1 MNIQDIPQALI
12 ANIEKI
18 ILGKRDVIELLLV
31 GLFSEGHILIEDVPG
46 TGKTT
51 LTRALA
57 KSIKADFKRIQFTP
71 DLLPTDITGVSMYN
85 QKTGNFELKKGPIF
99 TNVLLADEIN
109 RTTPRT
115 QSGLLESMQESSV
128 TIDGITHKLPVPF
141 FVVATQNPI
150 EYEGTYQLPEAQLD
164 RFLMRI
170 KMGYP
175 PKPQEQEMLK
185 DRMLSD
191 PIDNLQAVTS
201 LDELLSVQK
210 AIRDIHIS
218 DRISNY
224 IVDVVG
230 ESRNYLEI
238 KLGVSPRGS
247 LALMHASRA
256 LAFLNKR
263 DYVVPSDIKYLAPF
277 ILGHRIAVKTQS
289 AVRGVNSYHII
300 SKILDRV
307 PISEV
312 E

>member
-1 MNIQDIPQALI
+1 
-12 ANIEKI
+12 
-18 ILGKRDVIELLLV
+18 
-31 GLFSEGHILIEDVPG
+31 
-46 TGKTT
+46 
-51 LTRALA
+51 
-57 KSIKADFKRIQFTP
+57 
-71 DLLPTDITGVSMYN
+71 
-85 QKTGNFELKKGPIF
+85 
-99 TNVLLADEIN
+99 
-109 RTTPRT
+109 
-115 QSGLLESMQESSV
+115 
-128 TIDGITHKLPVPF
+128 
-141 FVVATQNPI
+141 
-150 EYEGTYQLPEAQLD
+150 
-164 RFLMRI
+164 MRI

>member
-1 MNIQDIPQALI
+1 
-12 ANIEKI
+12 
-18 ILGKRDVIELLLV
+18 
-31 GLFSEGHILIEDVPG
+31 
-46 TGKTT
+46 
-51 LTRALA
+51 
-57 KSIKADFKRIQFTP
+57 
-71 DLLPTDITGVSMYN
+71 
-85 QKTGNFELKKGPIF
+85 
-99 TNVLLADEIN
+99 
-109 RTTPRT
+109 
-115 QSGLLESMQESSV
+115 
-128 TIDGITHKLPVPF
+128 
-141 FVVATQNPI
+141 
-150 EYEGTYQLPEAQLD
+150 LPEAQLD